1 MLNEINPCHLKLAS
15 YWALERVYQTWPGE
29 LLQSPGAKLFQAL
42 FQKVSE
48 KRKAGK
54 TDEPG
59 CKGVDRDLGV
69 LPDNCYNKKIYMN
82 DNDNYLHIIAT
93 SIMTH

>member
-29 LLQSPGAKLFQAL
+29 LLQSPGAKLFQA
-42 FQKVSE
+42 FFKVFE
-48 KRKAGK
+48 KRRAGK

-69 LPDNCYNKKIYMN
+69 LPDKNIYK
-82 DNDNYLHIIAT
+82 
-93 SIMTH
+93 